1 MTKQSKSEHRLFNML
16 SCAKEVTESE
26 IEELYSDLKF
36 VFDNPFDALIEEAV
50 VQRKCTYIEL
60 TDQMLC

>member
-1 MTKQSKSEHRLFNML
+1 ML